1 MKINENIV
9 KITGSVNLPSELTI
23 DTEYVIQAKTDC
35 DKIDTKS
42 NQDGTVNLIYKL
54 RLSGDMQIL
63 DSKLKQL
70 MKSKESKTMSQKLRG
85 RIYAFQ
91 DEKGIV
97 MPDDEFYEMMMK
109 KIIIYF
115 DIVAEFLKNKT

>member
-1 MKINENIV
+1 MTINEKIV
-9 KITGSVNLPSELTI
+9 KITGSVNIPSELTI

-35 DKIDTKS
+35 DKVSTKS

-70 MKSKESKTMSQKLRG
+70 MKSKESKSMSQRLRG
-85 RIYAFQ
+85 RIYAYQ
-91 DEKGIV
+91 NEQGIV
-97 MPDDEFYEMMMK
+97 MGEEEFYEMIMK

-115 DIVAEFLKNKT
+115 DSVAELLKNKT